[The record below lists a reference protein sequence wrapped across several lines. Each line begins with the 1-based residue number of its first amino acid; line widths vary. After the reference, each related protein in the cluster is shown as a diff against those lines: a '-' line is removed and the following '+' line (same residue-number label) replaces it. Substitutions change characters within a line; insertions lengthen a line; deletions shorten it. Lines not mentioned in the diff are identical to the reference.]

1 MGEEMTKSLGILKKD
16 LELVGQD
23 PVAIESA
30 VYITVERER
39 ESREGF
45 SLRLPHTQTHAM
57 LNAVLP
63 ILSVKRRKMTQFFF
77 F

>member
-1 MGEEMTKSLGILKKD
+1 MGEEMSKSLGILKKD
-16 LELVGQD
+16 LQLVGQD

-39 ESREGF
+39 ERESREGF
-45 SLRLPHTQTHAM
+45 SLRLSHTQTHAM

-63 ILSVKRRKMTQFFF
+63 TASLSVKSER
-77 F
+77 